1 MNKILVDITDQ
12 DIDEALEAA
21 RNAPDR
27 PLLVEATFRPEP
39 GLNCLILKLSDGRR
53 LLVPREDLDELNG
66 ATDEQAKEIL
76 LVPTRTGLWWPQLD
90 TGIELSHFLEY
101 RWGKPK
107 EEPSANLIAA

>member
-1 MNKILVDITDQ
+1 MKNSSVQITDEE
-12 DIDEALEAA
+12 IDAALEAA
-21 RNAPDR
+21 RNAPEI

-53 LLVPREDLDELNG
+53 LLVPREDLDELDG
-66 ATDEQAKEIL
+66 ATDEQAKEIV

-101 RWGKPK
+101 RWGTPK
-107 EEPSANLIAA
+107 AEPSASLIAA